1 MSITSDV
8 ASETTGVPSS
18 FFLNAATT
26 LGMGGAAWGFNSR
39 FGEDKAAYKAM
50 WANRIKS
57 HGLLGGGFQNRFVMG
72 ARDQLAGVMGFQPN
86 FDPFMKSKYS
96 FLGWRNIQSKA
107 IGAAQ
112 TGNWGKGIAGSN
124 IPGSF
129 HGAMKTQSK
138 FGLLGRVG
146 GAAMGMAFIGSSVYS
161 GYKQGGLKGAALSGG
176 KEAVTWAA
184 MGAGEAAFA
193 SLTGVSIGGIAMGA
207 AVVGAE
213 IYGGYRLMKHGLNHY
228 RQMRQTEFTQPIV
241 DPFGM
246 GFTMRQRSLMAIQ
259 NSAVNGRLALGNE
272 GFLTHTPLLR

>member
-1 MSITSDV
+1 MLNLLILLLDKNSINEANRGIFSAVKDIGGGKGTY
-8 ASETTGVPSS
+8 APGIKNPPRS
-18 FFLNAATT
+18 FFQLIKSESTIGT
-26 LGMGGAAWGFNSR
+26 LGR
-39 FGEDKAAYKAM
+39 F
-50 WANRIKS
+50 
-57 HGLLGGGFQNRFVMG
+57 
-72 ARDQLAGVMGFQPN
+72 
-86 FDPFMKSKYS
+86 
-96 FLGWRNIQSKA
+96 
-107 IGAAQ
+107 
-112 TGNWGKGIAGSN
+112 
-124 IPGSF
+124 
-129 HGAMKTQSK
+129 
-138 FGLLGRVG
+138 G
-146 GAAMGMAFIGSSVYS
+146 GAAMGMAWIGSSVYR
-161 GYKQGGLKGAALSGG
+161 GYQQGGLKGAALEGG
-176 KEAVTWAA
+176 KEAATWAA